1 MAEHRLGLLDSSC
14 VIAPPERASSIADA
28 FAVSTLTVAE
38 LAYGLHTTDRL
49 QAALREERYRQ
60 VLASFEPVPYSARAA
75 HLYGA
80 LAAAVRDAGRDPRP
94 RRIDLMIASVAADL
108 GAVVITRNPDDF
120 SGLGGLVT
128 VVAVSQSAG

>member
-1 MAEHRLGLLDSSC
+1 MAEQRLGLLDTSC
-14 VIAPPERASSIADA
+14 VIAPPERPAEIAET

-38 LAYGLHTTDRL
+38 LAYGLHTADPL
-49 QAALREERYRQ
+49 QAALREERYRRL
-60 VLASFEPVPYSARAA
+60 LASFDPVPYSARAA

-80 LAAAVRDAGRDPRP
+80 LAAAVRNAGPNPRP

-108 GAVVITRNPDDF
+108 GAALVTRNPDDF

-128 VVAVSQSAG
+128 IVAV

>member
-1 MAEHRLGLLDSSC
+1 MADHRLGLLDTSC
-14 VIAPPERASSIADA
+14 VIAPPARPAQIADA

-38 LAYGLHTTDRL
+38 LADGLHTADRI

-60 VLASFEPVPYSARAA
+60 VLAAFEPVPYSARAA

-80 LAAAVRDAGRDPRP
+80 LAAAVRDSGRSLRP

-120 SGLGGLVT
+120 AGLGDLVT
-128 VVAVSQSAG
+128 VVAV